1 MHGRLS
7 CTGKSCISSLCCTD
21 TKCPLLDPF
30 QKRGHAAILTK
41 EKKNPSKR
49 RSRALPQIWPMMGT
63 LAPNQTGDSPLMLL
77 PANDALSLALTMP
90 AEGMAVLINNRL
102 EHCVQELGAEAAC
115 SLLIRLCAQCA
126 PTKWGRLAPAIK
138 SAVVKVF
145 VLFLV
150 YVFTCYPCT
159 RDTCACSIS
168 AKMSAD

>member
-1 MHGRLS
+1 M
-7 CTGKSCISSLCCTD
+7 
-21 TKCPLLDPF
+21 
-30 QKRGHAAILTK
+30 TK

-49 RSRALPQIWPMMGT
+49 ATARAARFLPSPSLSPLARTDHLRDSIPTLSGRQIWPMMGT
-63 LAPNQTGDSPLMLL
+63 LARNQTGDSQLMLL
-77 PANDALSLALTMP
+77 PANDALSLALTLP

-115 SLLIRLCAQCA
+115 SLLIKLCAQCA
-126 PTKWGRLAPAIK
+126 PTKWGRLAPAVK

-145 VLFLV
+145 VQFLV
-150 YVFTCYPCT
+150 YFFTCSPCT

>member
-1 MHGRLS
+1 
-7 CTGKSCISSLCCTD
+7 
-21 TKCPLLDPF
+21 
-30 QKRGHAAILTK
+30 
-41 EKKNPSKR
+41 
-49 RSRALPQIWPMMGT
+49 MMGT
-63 LAPNQTGDSPLMLL
+63 LARNQTGDSPLMLL

-115 SLLIRLCAQCA
+115 SLLIKLCAQCA
-126 PTKWGRLAPAIK
+126 PTKWGRLAPAVK

-150 YVFTCYPCT
+150 YFFTCSPCT